1 MIRDP
6 QYIKLNIEYQ
16 NVRYSSIILCIM
28 LSYPCRYL
36 KTISMISPCPEI
48 NIRSVNKRHHKNT
61 FNPQKRRLPEW
72 RT

>member
-16 NVRYSSIILCIM
+16 NVRYSSIILCIV

-36 KTISMISPCPEI
+36 KTISMMSMP
-48 NIRSVNKRHHKNT
+48 RNKHT
-61 FNPQKRRLPEW
+61 FCQ
-72 RT
+72 